1 MMNGFLDSDQTNYC
15 SNVIAYL
22 QTAGRRDNVNVTA
35 WIIMRLWQ
43 IGVLLLD
50 ICKVQRERFRHY

>member
-1 MMNGFLDSDQTNYC
+1 MNGFLDSDQTNYC

-35 WIIMRLWQ
+35 YTIMRLW
-43 IGVLLLD
+43 
-50 ICKVQRERFRHY
+50 